1 MQTANE
7 VMASTDMATD
17 LNNGEFNEVERY
29 FHRSYP
35 TKQEFSQLSKMPMV
49 TTPKNQDKGSRM
61 MKKFKNKAKKSEH
74 NRRHPSK

>member
-35 TKQEFSQLSKMPMV
+35 TK
-49 TTPKNQDKGSRM
+49 
-61 MKKFKNKAKKSEH
+61 
-74 NRRHPSK
+74 